1 MTAAI
6 LSLFLAI
13 GASSAWST
21 PSLPDLRE
29 IKADYVSGPLEQPI
43 LEHSGWIKKGS
54 ITEYRGAGDLI
65 ANTVSVMTENS
76 FGAGFVLDAQ
86 SVRNLLPDL
95 GEDHIRKYTFII
107 TNFHVVESGMVPTV
121 LYAPK
126 GNIDLDNCEAAVAR
140 ILSTLPEKD
149 LALLMVDARPP
160 HVKGATYDPIAG
172 VGVGDDVEAVGH
184 PSGEFWTYTRGY
196 VSQVRKGYEWQYN
209 ESFTLKADV
218 IQTQTPIS
226 TGNSGGPLFA
236 RNGNVV
242 GINSF
247 VSESGQNLNFA
258 VAASEFEQLR
268 SAVSDAVEKSP
279 LKSSFGWTE
288 IDDTFS
294 ANYEMIED
302 GKHEELFY
310 KVFEGRDDSFTF
322 MAFYEDKSSEPI
334 IIFYA
339 PVGEAEFGFLLETD
353 HSNPNAIFMVTVS
366 DEEDNDV
373 LVGWDFDGDFVL
385 DYAF

>member
-95 GEDHIRKYTFII
+95 GEDYVRKYTFII

-126 GNIDLDNCEAAVAR
+126 GNIDLDNCETAVAR

-149 LALLMVDARPP
+149 LALLMVDARPS
-160 HVKGATYDPIAG
+160 HVKGAAYDPSAG
-172 VGVGDDVEAVGH
+172 VGVGDDVEAVG
-184 PSGEFWTYTRGY
+184 GTR
-196 VSQVRKGYEWQYN
+196 VCNVH
-209 ESFTLKADV
+209 V
-218 IQTQTPIS
+218 I
-226 TGNSGGPLFA
+226 
-236 RNGNVV
+236 
-242 GINSF
+242 
-247 VSESGQNLNFA
+247 
-258 VAASEFEQLR
+258 
-268 SAVSDAVEKSP
+268 
-279 LKSSFGWTE
+279 
-288 IDDTFS
+288 
-294 ANYEMIED
+294 
-302 GKHEELFY
+302 
-310 KVFEGRDDSFTF
+310 
-322 MAFYEDKSSEPI
+322 
-334 IIFYA
+334 
-339 PVGEAEFGFLLETD
+339 
-353 HSNPNAIFMVTVS
+353 
-366 DEEDNDV
+366 
-373 LVGWDFDGDFVL
+373 
-385 DYAF
+385 